1 MDTVMLYAGLA
12 ALVGWAAIVVAVTV
26 LLGRSHAPGWATR
39 AIKVA
44 GVTIAVLLVA
54 GFALYGAL
62 YRLLAENS
70 VLWSLS

>member
-1 MDTVMLYAGLA
+1 MAMLYAGLA

-39 AIKVA
+39 TIK
-44 GVTIAVLLVA
+44 IA
-54 GFALYGAL
+54 FALYGGL
-62 YRLLAENS
+62 NQLLAENS